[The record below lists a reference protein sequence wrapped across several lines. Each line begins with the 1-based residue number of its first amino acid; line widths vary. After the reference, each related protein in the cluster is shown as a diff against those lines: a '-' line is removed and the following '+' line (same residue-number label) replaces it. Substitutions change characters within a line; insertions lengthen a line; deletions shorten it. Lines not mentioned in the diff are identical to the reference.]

1 MHLSEICRNRG
12 VWERKPLLRAI
23 YGHFYELI
31 RQNIA
36 SVPGMTVELGSGI
49 AFIKDWI
56 PDCVTTDLFSNAR
69 IDRRENAY
77 ALSFPDAS
85 VSTLILLDVFH
96 HLQFPGTALR
106 EFERV
111 VAPRGRVILF
121 EPGLGILGRLVYGF
135 FHREPLGLR
144 RAIAWF
150 APNGFDPDQ
159 VAYYAAQGNAWRI
172 FVRNEFPDW
181 LGPWK
186 IHRLQQLP
194 ELAYIASG
202 GFTRPQLYPER
213 MLSVIRGIEKQAAR
227 WPAIFATRLLVV
239 LEKRHES

>member
-186 IHRLQQLP
+186 IHGLQQLP

-227 WPAIFATRLLVV
+227 WPAIFATRFLVV